1 MAIICIPREEA
12 NKIKKGIKNGDI
24 NIAKM
29 FDMTSEQRLN
39 LFRKYSDEEMA
50 KFLNK
55 NFEKAMV
62 SNKETAIIDWA
73 KKFKG
78 DIEMSTKDIT
88 DQIEGVGDLLSKVDS
103 IEKIEDIIAQKI
115 GIRITDEEFEKL
127 NEYSNELKKL
137 KSDKDGGQILDNYG
151 NPTQE
156 YFKKRNELEEYMQSL
171 NPSKKVSVAVG
182 VIGRGNMLFNVAP
195 VALNIES
202 NTLMGITGAVERRI
216 LSGRIGGLNS
226 KEIIPFA
233 KYITDM
239 YIKTGYDLSSMQ
251 DLQSDFIVRGETITH
266 TEGKGTTRALGRFY
280 KKFIFQFAQGVPDI
294 YSQAI
299 TFADTANMESSR
311 MAKAEGLKGQEA
323 KNRAL
328 EIMKDSFAVY
338 PKTMEGESI
347 REKAKAE
354 ALYRTWKNRSF
365 YSDAGLGARKFITE
379 YTGEVGLGE
388 ALIPFVKTPANVVGA
403 GIDYSGGL
411 GVRGVAQLV
420 EAWKNR
426 NYSGSKENLK
436 KAGVYF
442 GRLGLGML
450 FTIFLASRIR
460 DDDYMPDYLSS
471 SSDEKK
477 FAKQYDIPFNS
488 IKIGNKWVSFD
499 YFGAFAAPLKSYIH
513 ARKYGKGGGDKLKKY
528 LFAVGQQVIT
538 IPGFQDLM
546 ELFSNIKANVTS
558 EKKQNEIFQTITKF
572 GSDFV
577 SSRFIPSILNVIAK
591 GLDQYERETKGV
603 FDTAQSKIP
612 ILRNGLKEKANIFGD
627 KIKTQPFLSN
637 LMFGARVKSVVEGN
651 DVYDELE
658 RLLEQG
664 ELPTLSDIKQTS
676 SKVELMRNSLGKEDF
691 NRMLEDFYKLYNE
704 SSSKLID
711 DDFVHKTERESKR
724 IIYSKL
730 SDEEKKTSWNNMM
743 DNVLIKIV
751 NDYGYEKYKKK
762 SSK

>member
-12 NKIKKGIKNGDI
+12 NKIKIGIKNGDI

-39 LFRKYSDEEMA
+39 LFRKYADEEMA

-78 DIEMSTKDIT
+78 DVEMSTKDIT
-88 DQIEGVGDLLSKVDS
+88 DKIQDVGDLLSKVDS
-103 IEKIEDIIAQKI
+103 VEKIEDIIAQKI
-115 GIRITDEEFEKL
+115 GIIITDEEFKRL

-137 KSDKDGGQILDNYG
+137 KIDENGNQILDSYG

-266 TEGKGTTRALGRFY
+266 TEGKGATRAIGRFY

-311 MAKAEGLKGQEA
+311 MAKAEGLRGKEA
-323 KNRAL
+323 KQRAL

-338 PKTMEGESI
+338 PKTMEGESV
-347 REKAKAE
+347 RERAKAE

-365 YSDAGLGARKFITE
+365 YSDAGLGARKFITQ
-379 YTGEVGLGE
+379 YTGKIGLGE

-411 GVRGVAQLV
+411 GIRGVAQLV

-436 KAGVYF
+436 RAGVYF

-450 FTIFLASRIR
+450 FTIFLASRIK
-460 DDDYMPDYLSS
+460 DDDYMPDYLSA

-488 IKIGNKWVSFD
+488 IKVGNKWVSFD

-513 ARKYGKGGGDKLKKY
+513 ARKYGNDGNRLKKY

-538 IPGFQDLM
+538 LPGFQNLM
-546 ELFSNIKANVTS
+546 ELFSDIKANVTS
-558 EKKQNEIFQTITKF
+558 EKKQNEIVQTITKF

-612 ILRNGLKEKANIFGD
+612 ILRNGLKEKVNVFGD

-651 DVYDELE
+651 ETYDELE

-664 ELPTLSDIKQTS
+664 SLPTLSDIRQTS
-676 SKVELMRNSLGKEDF
+676 SKVELMKSSLGEEKF
-691 NRMLEDFYKLYNE
+691 NKMLEDFYEKYKKE
-704 SSSKLID
+704 TDSLID
-711 DDFVHKTERESKR
+711 KR
-724 IIYSKL
+724 SYLKL
-730 SDEEKKTSWNNMM
+730 NDEEKKDEWNSLM
-743 DNVLIKIV
+743 DKILTDIV
-751 NDYGYEKYKKK
+751 NDYGYKKYKKRADK
-762 SSK
+762 KNKK